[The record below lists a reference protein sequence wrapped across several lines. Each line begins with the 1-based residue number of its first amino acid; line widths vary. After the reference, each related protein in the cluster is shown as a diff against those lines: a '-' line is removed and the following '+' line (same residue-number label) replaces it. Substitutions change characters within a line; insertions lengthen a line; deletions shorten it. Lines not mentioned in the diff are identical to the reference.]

1 MSVVLDPR
9 RTATLGITIDG
20 GGSAIS
26 TGVKQYISIPYDC
39 TITGW
44 ILVADVSG
52 SIVIDVWKDTY
63 ANHPPT
69 VADTIASTEKPTISS
84 STKGQNLALSAWT
97 VGVQKGDVIGFN
109 VDSCSTITKATLTI
123 LVQR

>member
-1 MSVVLDPR
+1 MSVNIDPR
-9 RTATLGITIDG
+9 KQGSFGITIDG

-26 TGVKQYISIPYDC
+26 TGVKGYISIPFDC
-39 TITGW
+39 TIVGW

-69 VADTIASTEKPTISS
+69 VADTITSTDKPTISS
-84 STKGQNLALSAWT
+84 ALKGQNLALSAWT
-97 VGVQKGDVIGFN
+97 IAVQKGDVIGFN
-109 VDSCSTITKATLTI
+109 VDSCTTITKATLTI
-123 LVQR
+123 PVQK